1 VAIPSGKTIRF
12 KPGKE
17 LQAHDNGETGV
28 DDDAGDD
35 DEF

>member
-17 LQAHDNGETGV
+17 LQAHEDGETSDSGESV
-28 DDDAGDD
+28 L
-35 DEF
+35 